1 MSTAVFHRDAL
12 ALFYAKQH
20 LKTDAGVKRV
30 VYLPKNSP
38 EREIRFV
45 EVNDLIS
52 ERGLRQ
58 LVPIDFGIDIG
69 QSSFHSLL
77 IVDVT
82 PEEWKEIEA
91 GKLAIP
97 AEWSLDEMEDLK

>member
-45 EVNDLIS
+45 EVNDL
-52 ERGLRQ
+52 RHVRT
-58 LVPIDFGIDIG
+58 
-69 QSSFHSLL
+69 SSWTQF
-77 IVDVT
+77 
-82 PEEWKEIEA
+82 
-91 GKLAIP
+91 
-97 AEWSLDEMEDLK
+97 LDDRPSA

>member
-12 ALFYAKQH
+12 ALFYARQH

-38 EREIRFV
+38 ENQIRFI

-58 LVPIDFGIDIG
+58 LVPIDFGIAIG
-69 QSSFHSLL
+69 QSSFLSLL
-77 IVDVT
+77 VN
-82 PEEWKEIEA
+82 WKNFLNPTCGA
-91 GKLAIP
+91 KVCLPLPYTVALQ
-97 AEWSLDEMEDLK
+97 AS